1 MLLFGAEVIIA
12 RQHFL
17 KHLEGWAADLHQE
30 ISLNKESLRLEYVN
44 QLKVS
49 DDTTV
54 ERGLSGTFKLYQDNE
69 QREIEQGTTI
79 YGPHRDDIRF
89 LVNDKM
95 CRRLDRKDNS
105 ERQHYQ

>member
-54 ERGLSGTFKLYQDNE
+54 EEAYQALLSYIRIMNSVKSSKE
-69 QREIEQGTTI
+69 QQFMVLIGMI
-79 YGPHRDDIRF
+79 SAF
-89 LVNDKM
+89 W
-95 CRRLDRKDNS
+95 
-105 ERQHYQ
+105 